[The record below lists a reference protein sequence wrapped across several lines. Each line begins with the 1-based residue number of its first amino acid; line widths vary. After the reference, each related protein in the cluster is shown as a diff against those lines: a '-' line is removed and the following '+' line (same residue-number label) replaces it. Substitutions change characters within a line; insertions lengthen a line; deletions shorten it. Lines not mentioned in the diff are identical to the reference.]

1 MTGPAQSVLALSGG
15 VGGAKLCLGLADVM
29 APGDLHVLANT
40 ADDFEHLG
48 LRISPDIDTLLYT
61 LAGRANAEQGWGL
74 EGETWQTMDALEQL
88 GGETWFRLGDRDMA
102 THLWRTCQLGAGRGL
117 SEVTAD
123 LAARMGVAAHIYPM
137 SDDNVRTVVR
147 CSEGELP
154 FQHYFVRHRCAPV
167 VTGFSFEGISAAR
180 PSRNA
185 MRLLQG
191 GGVAAV
197 VICPSNPY
205 VSIDPILQVP
215 GLWLALRDHPAPVIL
230 VSPIVAGA
238 ALKGPAAK
246 MMVELG
252 VPATALGVAQHY
264 RARYPG
270 LVDYFV
276 VDESDA
282 KLAAGIGELGFEV
295 AVAPTVMT
303 SREDKQ
309 RLASF
314 TLALGVEEQA

>member
-1 MTGPAQSVLALSGG
+1 MGDPSQTVLALSGG
-15 VGGAKLCLGLADVM
+15 VGGAKLCLGLADVV
-29 APGDLHVLANT
+29 APGDLHVLVNT

-102 THLWRTCQLGAGRGL
+102 THLWRSCQLAAGKGL

-123 LAARMGVAAHIYPM
+123 LAARMGVTAHIHPM
-137 SDDNVRTVVR
+137 TDDNVRTVVR
-147 CSEGELP
+147 CGEGELP
-154 FQHYFVRHRCAPV
+154 FQDYFVRRRCTPS
-167 VTGFSFEGISAAR
+167 VTGFRFEGISAAR
-180 PSRNA
+180 PNRNA

-191 GGVAAV
+191 GGVRAV

-205 VSIDPILQVP
+205 VSIDPILQLP
-215 GLWLALRDHPAPVIL
+215 GLWLALRDVSAPVIL

-246 MMVELG
+246 MMAELG
-252 VPATALGVAQHY
+252 VSATALGVAQHY

-282 KLAAGIGELGFEV
+282 TLAAEIEELGFKA
-295 AVAPTVMT
+295 AVAPTVMK

-309 RLASF
+309 RLARF
-314 TLALGVEEQA
+314 TLEIEVAERV